1 MRRAEDERRTG
12 RNQHND
18 FHQVTHC
25 ASRWASSCPVQRSRL
40 FFLSTRRSTRKRR
53 HLNVA
58 TAAAAFRL
66 PLGTAGSGAAK
77 GKCAALSRW
86 RFDDEAVAAS
96 SATAPAAHQLSRILQ
111 SRNRSCNYSEIHLA
125 RQKSLR
131 RTRHNPRLSLRR
143 RPTKK
148 RRNEIKIKLRRRNK
162 KKKRTRDRYQAENK
176 TDNNGRTPIGILE
189 FAPVDQPHAH
199 TCVGQTFTSTQLR
212 PRRISIDFQLGAE
225 NVLVWNKLV
234 CLLPA
239 ASFIR

>member
-148 RRNEIKIKLRRRNK
+148 RRNEIKIKLRRRNNK
-162 KKKRTRDRYQAENK
+162 KKKKGLVIDIRPRTRQITTVVRRLGFLSLLQSINLTHIRVLAKHLRRHNS
-176 TDNNGRTPIGILE
+176 GRGE
-189 FAPVDQPHAH
+189 
-199 TCVGQTFTSTQLR
+199 
-212 PRRISIDFQLGAE
+212 
-225 NVLVWNKLV
+225 
-234 CLLPA
+234 
-239 ASFIR
+239 